1 MIGIKQAGGPELP
14 SEAILDHNCRAG
26 DQSAWVH
33 GNWYSRRRVNHG
45 TDLLGIFYPRVRQW
59 TGNRNT
65 RVNKTSVLI
74 SCALQCHSSAR
85 SGHSISRKTSHTLN
99 SIHPVGAVMQREELI
114 RDGLLLA
121 LSQRYRDNPSQFL
134 TLSRQSLD
142 SALMRGV
149 VTDLRNEG
157 QIEEQM
163 RGVIRL
169 TPRGYRTFRNDPLP
183 YW

>member
-1 MIGIKQAGGPELP
+1 
-14 SEAILDHNCRAG
+14 
-26 DQSAWVH
+26 
-33 GNWYSRRRVNHG
+33 
-45 TDLLGIFYPRVRQW
+45 
-59 TGNRNT
+59 
-65 RVNKTSVLI
+65 
-74 SCALQCHSSAR
+74 
-85 SGHSISRKTSHTLN
+85 
-99 SIHPVGAVMQREELI
+99 MQREELI

-121 LSQRYRDNPSQFL
+121 LSQRYRDDPSQFL

-183 YW
+183 Y